1 MESKCAVDHHPLLVV
16 TKCRSGKGGATKT
29 SPSAWNDDGLSS
41 LFSTK
46 YTKPIATYYPYKP
59 LNSSTPT
66 PTATPTI
73 VPQKNGGGFPGWA
86 GAIIGVLLG
95 MLILVS
101 LIAGFLLYRRRR
113 KDGSGYGS
121 NSSGRRASILNWLYA
136 TRAKSSTKT
145 ASELGG
151 TEKDFPGTASLS
163 SRALS
168 PISRVSV
175 PREAASTPVHELESK
190 YPFRF

>member
-1 MESKCAVDHHPLLVV
+1 MRHWIIIPYLV

-29 SPSAWNDDGLSS
+29 SPSAWNEDGLSS

-46 YTKPIATYYPYKP
+46 YTKPIPTYYPYP
-59 LNSSTPT
+59 PANSSTPT
-66 PTATPTI
+66 STPTPSI
-73 VPQKNGGGFPGWA
+73 VPHKNGGGFPGWA

-101 LIAGFLLYRRRR
+101 LIAGFLLYRRR
-113 KDGSGYGS
+113 KNGSGYGS
-121 NSSGRRASILNWLYA
+121 NTSGHRTSILNWLYA

-151 TEKDFPGTASLS
+151 TEKDFPGSASLP

-175 PREAASTPVHELESK
+175 SRETASTPVHELESK
-190 YPFRF
+190 YPFKFQ